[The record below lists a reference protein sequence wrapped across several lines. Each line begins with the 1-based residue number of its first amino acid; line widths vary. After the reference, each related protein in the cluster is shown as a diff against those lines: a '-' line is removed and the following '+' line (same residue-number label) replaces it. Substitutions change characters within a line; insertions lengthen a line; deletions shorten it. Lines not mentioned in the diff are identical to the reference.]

1 MRACLT
7 CGAPIGRRVH
17 RNRRYGS
24 AACRRRME
32 MRRRAWEAHRRSITF
47 YEANA
52 NLPDRTPVQRRTWLK
67 KAEEAR
73 RTLGERP

>member
-7 CGAPIGRRVH
+7 RGAPIGRRVH

-24 AACRRRME
+24 AACRRRRE
-32 MRRRAWEAHRRSITF
+32 RRRRAWEAQRRSITF

-52 NLPDRTPVQRRTWLK
+52 NPPGRTPVQRRTWLEE
-67 KAEEAR
+67 AEAAR